1 MKRLLL
7 SLLIATAATQ
17 AFAQGNTIVSA
28 TAEEAPDGTV
38 SPSPAT
44 GAHVQPFRFGYFSYQ
59 KTLETMPDHTIA
71 QRTMEDLKAKYDKE
85 MKRVEEEFNQK
96 YELFL
101 DGQRDFAPSIRHKR
115 QAELQELMEKN
126 MAFKAEAQRLLKEA
140 QDNAYKPLREK
151 IAAALQKVGKEKGL
165 AFILNTDNDA
175 APFIDPATGF
185 DVQADI
191 DAAVR

>member
-7 SLLIATAATQ
+7 SFLIATATAQ
-17 AFAQGNTIVSA
+17 VFAQTNTAVDA
-28 TAEEAPDGTV
+28 APVGSDAI
-38 SPSPAT
+38 SPASSA
-44 GAHVQPFRFGYFSYQ
+44 GVQPFRFGYFSYQ
-59 KTLETMPDHTIA
+59 KTFETMPDHTIA
-71 QRTMEDLKAKYDKE
+71 QRNMEDLKAKYDKE
-85 MKRVEEEFNQK
+85 MQRVEEEFNQK

-126 MAFKAEAQRLLKEA
+126 LAFKAEAQRLLKEA

-151 IAAALQKVGKEKGL
+151 IASALQKVGREKGL

-175 APFIDPATGF
+175 APFIDPAKGF
-185 DVQADI
+185 DVQADV

>member
-17 AFAQGNTIVSA
+17 AFAQGNTMVSA
-28 TAEEAPDGTV
+28 AAEEAPDGTD

-44 GAHVQPFRFGYFSYQ
+44 GTHVQPFRFGYFSYQ
-59 KTLETMPDHTIA
+59 KTLETMSDHTIA

-165 AFILNTDNDA
+165 AFILNTDNDT

>member
-7 SLLIATAATQ
+7 SFLIATATAQ
-17 AFAQGNTIVSA
+17 VFAQTNTAVNA
-28 TAEEAPDGTV
+28 APVGSDAI
-38 SPSPAT
+38 SPASSA
-44 GAHVQPFRFGYFSYQ
+44 GVQPFRFGYFSYQ
-59 KTLETMPDHTIA
+59 KTFETMPDHTIA
-71 QRTMEDLKAKYDKE
+71 QRNMEDLKAKYDKE
-85 MKRVEEEFNQK
+85 MQRVEEEFNQK

-126 MAFKAEAQRLLKEA
+126 LAFKAEAQRLLKEA

-151 IAAALQKVGKEKGL
+151 IASALQKVGREKGL
-165 AFILNTDNDA
+165 AFILNTDSDA
-175 APFIDPATGF
+175 APFIDPAIGF
-185 DVQADI
+185 DVQADV

>member
-1 MKRLLL
+1 MKRFVL
-7 SLLIATAATQ
+7 SFLIATAATQ
-17 AFAQGNTIVSA
+17 AFAQVNTAVATAATEATTATGGASA
-28 TAEEAPDGTV
+28 TASAN
-38 SPSPAT
+38 
-44 GAHVQPFRFGYFSYQ
+44 VQPFRFGYFSYQ
-59 KTLETMPDHTIA
+59 KTFEAMPDHAIA
-71 QRTMEDLKAKYDKE
+71 QRNLDDLKAKYDKE

-175 APFIDPATGF
+175 APFIDPTTGF

-191 DAAVR
+191 DAALR

>member
-7 SLLIATAATQ
+7 SFLIATATAQ
-17 AFAQGNTIVSA
+17 VFAQTNTAVNAVPVGSDAI
-28 TAEEAPDGTV
+28 
-38 SPSPAT
+38 SPASSA
-44 GAHVQPFRFGYFSYQ
+44 GVQPFRFGYFSYQ
-59 KTLETMPDHTIA
+59 KTFETMPDHTIA
-71 QRTMEDLKAKYDKE
+71 QRNMEDLKAKYDKE
-85 MKRVEEEFNQK
+85 MQRVEEEFNQK

-126 MAFKAEAQRLLKEA
+126 LAFKAEAQRLLKEA

-151 IAAALQKVGKEKGL
+151 IASALQKVGREKGL
-165 AFILNTDNDA
+165 AFILNTDNEA
-175 APFIDPATGF
+175 APFIDSAIGF
-185 DVQADI
+185 DVQADV

>member
-7 SLLIATAATQ
+7 SFLIATATAQ
-17 AFAQGNTIVSA
+17 VFAQTNTAVDA
-28 TAEEAPDGTV
+28 APVGSDTI
-38 SPSPAT
+38 SPASSA
-44 GAHVQPFRFGYFSYQ
+44 GVQPFRFGYFSYQ
-59 KTLETMPDHTIA
+59 KTFETMPDHTIA
-71 QRTMEDLKAKYDKE
+71 QRNMEDLKAKYDKE
-85 MKRVEEEFNQK
+85 MQRVEEEFNQK

-126 MAFKAEAQRLLKEA
+126 LAFKAEAQRLLKEA

-151 IAAALQKVGKEKGL
+151 IASALQKVGREKGL

-175 APFIDPATGF
+175 APFIDSAIGF
-185 DVQADI
+185 DVQADV

>member
-7 SLLIATAATQ
+7 SFLIATATAQ
-17 AFAQGNTIVSA
+17 VFAQTNTAVDA
-28 TAEEAPDGTV
+28 APVGSDTI
-38 SPSPAT
+38 SPASSA
-44 GAHVQPFRFGYFSYQ
+44 GVQPFRFGYFSYQ
-59 KTLETMPDHTIA
+59 KTFETMPDHTIA
-71 QRTMEDLKAKYDKE
+71 QRNMEDLKAKYDKE
-85 MKRVEEEFNQK
+85 MQRVEEEFNQK

-126 MAFKAEAQRLLKEA
+126 LAFKAEARRLLKEA

-151 IAAALQKVGKEKGL
+151 IASALQKVGREKGL

-175 APFIDPATGF
+175 APFIDPAIGF
-185 DVQADI
+185 DVQADV

>member
-7 SLLIATAATQ
+7 SFLIATATTQ
-17 AFAQGNTIVSA
+17 AFAQANTAVEPI
-28 TAEEAPDGTV
+28 
-38 SPSPAT
+38 AT
-44 GAHVQPFRFGYFSYQ
+44 GADASSHAANANVQPFRFGYFSYQ
-59 KTLETMPDHTIA
+59 KTFETMPDHAIA
-71 QRTMEDLKAKYDKE
+71 QRNLDDLKAKYDKE

-140 QDNAYKPLREK
+140 QDNAYKPLRDK

-165 AFILNTDNDA
+165 AFILNTDHDA
-175 APFIDPATGF
+175 APFVDPATGF
-185 DVQADI
+185 DVQSDV
-191 DAAVR
+191 DAALR

>member
-7 SLLIATAATQ
+7 SFLIAAATAQ
-17 AFAQGNTIVSA
+17 VFAQTNTAVDV
-28 TAEEAPDGTV
+28 APVGSDAI
-38 SPSPAT
+38 SPASSA
-44 GAHVQPFRFGYFSYQ
+44 GVQPFRFGYFSYQ
-59 KTLETMPDHTIA
+59 KTFETMPDYTIA
-71 QRTMEDLKAKYDKE
+71 QRNMEDLKAKYDKE
-85 MKRVEEEFNQK
+85 MQRVEEEFNQK

-126 MAFKAEAQRLLKEA
+126 LAFKAEAQRLLKEA

-151 IAAALQKVGKEKGL
+151 IASALQKVGREKGL

-175 APFIDPATGF
+175 APFIDPAIGF
-185 DVQADI
+185 DVQADV

>member
-7 SLLIATAATQ
+7 SFLIATATAQ
-17 AFAQGNTIVSA
+17 VFAQTNTAVDA
-28 TAEEAPDGTV
+28 APVGSDTI
-38 SPSPAT
+38 SPASSA
-44 GAHVQPFRFGYFSYQ
+44 GVQPFRFGYFSYQ
-59 KTLETMPDHTIA
+59 KTFETMPDHTIA
-71 QRTMEDLKAKYDKE
+71 QRNMEDLKAKYDKE
-85 MKRVEEEFNQK
+85 MQRVEEEFNQK

-126 MAFKAEAQRLLKEA
+126 QAFKAEAQRLLKEA

-151 IAAALQKVGKEKGL
+151 IASALQKVGLEKGL

-175 APFIDPATGF
+175 APFIDPAIGF
-185 DVQADI
+185 DVQADV

>member
-7 SLLIATAATQ
+7 SFLIATATAQ
-17 AFAQGNTIVSA
+17 VFAQTNTAVDA
-28 TAEEAPDGTV
+28 APVGSDTI
-38 SPSPAT
+38 SPASSA
-44 GAHVQPFRFGYFSYQ
+44 GVQPFRFGYFSYQ
-59 KTLETMPDHTIA
+59 KTFETMPDHTIA
-71 QRTMEDLKAKYDKE
+71 QRNMEDLKAKYDKE
-85 MKRVEEEFNQK
+85 MQRVEEEFNQK

-126 MAFKAEAQRLLKEA
+126 QAFKAEARRLLKEA
-140 QDNAYKPLREK
+140 QDNAYKSLREK
-151 IAAALQKVGKEKGL
+151 IASALQKVGREKGL

-175 APFIDPATGF
+175 APFIDPAIGF
-185 DVQADI
+185 DVQADV

>member
-7 SLLIATAATQ
+7 SFLIATATAQ
-17 AFAQGNTIVSA
+17 VFAQTNTAVDA
-28 TAEEAPDGTV
+28 APVGSDAI
-38 SPSPAT
+38 SPASSA
-44 GAHVQPFRFGYFSYQ
+44 GVQPFRFGYFSYQ
-59 KTLETMPDHTIA
+59 KTFETMPDHTIA
-71 QRTMEDLKAKYDKE
+71 QRNMEDLKAKYDKE
-85 MKRVEEEFNQK
+85 MQRVEEEFNQK

-126 MAFKAEAQRLLKEA
+126 LAFKAEAQRLLKEA

-151 IAAALQKVGKEKGL
+151 IASALQKVGREKGL

-175 APFIDPATGF
+175 APFIDPAIGF
-185 DVQADI
+185 DVQADV

>member
-7 SLLIATAATQ
+7 SFLIATATAQ
-17 AFAQGNTIVSA
+17 VFAQTNTAVNAASVGSDAI
-28 TAEEAPDGTV
+28 
-38 SPSPAT
+38 SPASSA
-44 GAHVQPFRFGYFSYQ
+44 GVQPFRFGYFSYQ
-59 KTLETMPDHTIA
+59 KTFETMPDHTIA
-71 QRTMEDLKAKYDKE
+71 QRNMEDLKAKYDKE
-85 MKRVEEEFNQK
+85 MQRVEEEFNRK

-126 MAFKAEAQRLLKEA
+126 LAFKAEAQRLLKEA

-151 IAAALQKVGKEKGL
+151 IASALQKVGREKGL

-175 APFIDPATGF
+175 APFIDPAIGF
-185 DVQADI
+185 DVQADV

>member
-7 SLLIATAATQ
+7 SFLIAAATAQ
-17 AFAQGNTIVSA
+17 VFAQTNTAVDV
-28 TAEEAPDGTV
+28 APVGSDAI
-38 SPSPAT
+38 SPASSA
-44 GAHVQPFRFGYFSYQ
+44 GVQPFRFGYFSYQ
-59 KTLETMPDHTIA
+59 KTFETMPDHTIA
-71 QRTMEDLKAKYDKE
+71 QRNMEDLKAKYDKE
-85 MKRVEEEFNQK
+85 MQRVEEEFNQK

-126 MAFKAEAQRLLKEA
+126 LAFKAEAQRLLKEA

-151 IAAALQKVGKEKGL
+151 IASALQKVGREKGL

-175 APFIDPATGF
+175 APFIDPAIGF
-185 DVQADI
+185 DVQADV

>member
-7 SLLIATAATQ
+7 SFLIATATAQ
-17 AFAQGNTIVSA
+17 VFAQTNTAVNAASVGSDAI
-28 TAEEAPDGTV
+28 
-38 SPSPAT
+38 SPASSA
-44 GAHVQPFRFGYFSYQ
+44 GVQPFRFGYFSYQ
-59 KTLETMPDHTIA
+59 KTFETMPDHTIA
-71 QRTMEDLKAKYDKE
+71 QRNMEDLKAKYDKE
-85 MKRVEEEFNQK
+85 MQRVEEEFNQK

-126 MAFKAEAQRLLKEA
+126 LAFKAEAQRLLKEA

-151 IAAALQKVGKEKGL
+151 IASALQKVGREKGL

-175 APFIDPATGF
+175 APFIDPAIGF
-185 DVQADI
+185 DVQADV

>member
-7 SLLIATAATQ
+7 SFLIAAATAQ
-17 AFAQGNTIVSA
+17 VFAQTNTPVEAADAAAVGSDAVTPASSA
-28 TAEEAPDGTV
+28 N
-38 SPSPAT
+38 
-44 GAHVQPFRFGYFSYQ
+44 VQPFRFGYFSYK
-59 KTLETMPDHTIA
+59 KTFETMPDHTIA
-71 QRTMEDLKAKYDKE
+71 QRSLEDLKAKYDKE
-85 MKRVEEEFNQK
+85 MQRVEEEFNQK

-126 MAFKAEAQRLLKEA
+126 QAFKAEAQRLLKEA

-151 IAAALQKVGKEKGL
+151 IAAALQKVGREKGL

-185 DVQADI
+185 DVQADV

>member
-7 SLLIATAATQ
+7 SFLIATATAQ
-17 AFAQGNTIVSA
+17 VFAQTNTAVDA
-28 TAEEAPDGTV
+28 APVGSDAI
-38 SPSPAT
+38 SPASSA
-44 GAHVQPFRFGYFSYQ
+44 GVQPFRFGYFSYQ
-59 KTLETMPDHTIA
+59 KTFETMPDHTIA
-71 QRTMEDLKAKYDKE
+71 QRNMEDLKAKYDKE
-85 MKRVEEEFNQK
+85 MQRVEEEFNQK

-126 MAFKAEAQRLLKEA
+126 LAFKAEAQRLLKEA

-151 IAAALQKVGKEKGL
+151 IVSALQKVGREKGL

-175 APFIDPATGF
+175 APFIDPAIGF
-185 DVQADI
+185 DVQADV

>member
-1 MKRLLL
+1 MKRFLL
-7 SLLIATAATQ
+7 SFLIATAATQ
-17 AFAQGNTIVSA
+17 AFAQNNTAVATAATETASGAASATVSA
-28 TAEEAPDGTV
+28 N
-38 SPSPAT
+38 
-44 GAHVQPFRFGYFSYQ
+44 VQPFRFGFFSYQ
-59 KTLETMPDHTIA
+59 KTFEAMPDHAIA
-71 QRTMEDLKAKYDKE
+71 QRNLDDLKAKYDKE

-151 IAAALQKVGKEKGL
+151 IATALQKVGKEKGL

-175 APFIDPATGF
+175 APFIDPSTGF

-191 DAAVR
+191 DAALR

>member
-1 MKRLLL
+1 MKRLFL
-7 SLLIATAATQ
+7 SLLIASATAP
-17 AFAQGNTIVSA
+17 AFAQNNNPVAA
-28 TAEEAPDGTV
+28 TATETV
-38 SPSPAT
+38 HASANT
-44 GAHVQPFRFGYFSYQ
+44 NVQPFRFGFFSY
-59 KTLETMPDHTIA
+59 KRTFEAMPDHAIA
-71 QRTMEDLKAKYDKE
+71 QRNLDDLRAKYDAE

-101 DGQRDFAPSIRHKR
+101 DEQRDFAPSIRHKR

-126 MAFKAEAQRLLKEA
+126 MAFKAEAKRLLKEA
-140 QDNAYKPLREK
+140 EDNAYKPLREK

-175 APFIDPATGF
+175 APFIDNTIGF

-191 DAAVR
+191 DNAIR

>member
-7 SLLIATAATQ
+7 SFLIATATAQ
-17 AFAQGNTIVSA
+17 VFAQTNTAVDA
-28 TAEEAPDGTV
+28 APVGSDTI
-38 SPSPAT
+38 SPASSA
-44 GAHVQPFRFGYFSYQ
+44 GVQPFRFGYFSYQ
-59 KTLETMPDHTIA
+59 KTFETMPDHTIA
-71 QRTMEDLKAKYDKE
+71 QRNMEDLKAKYDKE
-85 MKRVEEEFNQK
+85 MQRVEEEFNQK

-126 MAFKAEAQRLLKEA
+126 LAFKAEAQRLLKEA

-151 IAAALQKVGKEKGL
+151 IASALQKVGREKGL

-175 APFIDPATGF
+175 APFIDPAIGF
-185 DVQADI
+185 DVQADV

>member
-7 SLLIATAATQ
+7 SFLIATATAQ
-17 AFAQGNTIVSA
+17 VFAQTNTAVDA
-28 TAEEAPDGTV
+28 APVGSDTI
-38 SPSPAT
+38 SPASSA
-44 GAHVQPFRFGYFSYQ
+44 GVQPFRFGYFSYQ
-59 KTLETMPDHTIA
+59 KTFETMPDHTIA
-71 QRTMEDLKAKYDKE
+71 QRNMEDLKAKYDKE
-85 MKRVEEEFNQK
+85 MQRVEEEFNQK

-126 MAFKAEAQRLLKEA
+126 QAFKAEARRLLKEA

-151 IAAALQKVGKEKGL
+151 IASALQKVGREKGL

-175 APFIDPATGF
+175 APFIDPAIGF
-185 DVQADI
+185 DVQADV